1 MIDLQY
7 CISFRYKAKCY
18 IYAYIYI
25 YIYILFADYFLLK
38 TNMISLIR
46 GYLAKYNFVKFKN
59 KIKFKKKK

>member
-25 YIYILFADYFLLK
+25 YIICRLFSLK
-38 TNMISLIR
+38 D
-46 GYLAKYNFVKFKN
+46 KYDITYKGIFG
-59 KIKFKKKK
+59 KIQFCKV